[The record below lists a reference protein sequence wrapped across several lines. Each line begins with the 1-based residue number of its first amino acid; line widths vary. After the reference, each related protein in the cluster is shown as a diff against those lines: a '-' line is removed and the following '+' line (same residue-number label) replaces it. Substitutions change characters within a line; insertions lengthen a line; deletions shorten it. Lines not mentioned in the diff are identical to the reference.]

1 MKWLKYNADCEISVM
16 DAMVYISMIYAKP
29 DRCHVHAHHHSFLEM
44 HFQQEGLMEF
54 VLDFNETVRVLPGE
68 WILLGKDVYHEENV
82 SEQCSGYIIRLEIR
96 SAEKP
101 SPFEEWKNSAW
112 IKGEIDPE
120 VQKLIRWVF
129 EEADEENPGAYD
141 MVRSLC
147 TVLLIHLIR
156 QISASDSLRSRKRSH
171 SSDDRTILD
180 EYFDGIFRQDGR
192 QLSIGELAGM
202 MRFST
207 RQVSRILQQ
216 EYGMTFSQKLN
227 VTRTKLAEHLL
238 LHTDLSVRQI
248 AGQCG
253 VSAAY
258 LNRCFRDQFGMS
270 PMQFRKERK
279 TENETDK
286 IV

>member
-1 MKWLKYNADCEISVM
+1 MKWLKYDADCEISVM
-16 DAMVYISMIYAKP
+16 GATVYISRIYAKP
-29 DRCHVHAHHHSFLEM
+29 ERCHVHAHHHSFLEI

-54 VLDFNETVRVLPGE
+54 VLDFHETVQVMPGE
-68 WILLGKDVYHEENV
+68 WILLGKDMYQEDNV
-82 SEQCSGYIIRLEIR
+82 SERCSGYIIRMDIR
-96 SAEKP
+96 SAEKT
-101 SPFEEWKNSAW
+101 SPFEVWKNAAW
-112 IKGEIDPE
+112 IKGKIDPE
-120 VQKLIRWVF
+120 VQKLVVRIC
-129 EEADEENPGAYD
+129 EEADEGKSGTDD

-147 TVLLIHLIR
+147 TVLLVHLIR
-156 QISASDSLRSRKRSH
+156 QTSASDSLRRRKRSH

-180 EYFDGIFRQDGR
+180 EYFDGVFRQDGR

-227 VTRTKLAEHLL
+227 ATRTKLAEHLL
-238 LHTDLSVRQI
+238 LHTNLSVRQI

-253 VSAAY
+253 VSTAY

-279 TENETDK
+279 TETKTDR
-286 IV
+286 ID

>member
-1 MKWLKYNADCEISVM
+1 MKWLKYDADCEISVM
-16 DAMVYISMIYAKP
+16 GATVYISRIYAKP
-29 DRCHVHAHHHSFLEM
+29 ERCHVHAHHHSFLEI

-54 VLDFNETVRVLPGE
+54 VLDFHETVQVMPGE
-68 WILLGKDVYHEENV
+68 WILLGKDMYHEENV
-82 SEQCSGYIIRLEIR
+82 SERCSGYIIRMDIR
-96 SAEKP
+96 SAEKT
-101 SPFEEWKNSAW
+101 SPFEVWKNAAW
-112 IKGEIDPE
+112 IKGKIDPE
-120 VQKLIRWVF
+120 VQKLVVRIC
-129 EEADEENPGAYD
+129 EEADEGKSGTDD

-147 TVLLIHLIR
+147 TVLLVHLIR
-156 QISASDSLRSRKRSH
+156 QTSASDSLRRRKRSH

-180 EYFDGIFRQDGR
+180 EYFDGVFRQDGR

-227 VTRTKLAEHLL
+227 ATRTKLAEHLL
-238 LHTDLSVRQI
+238 LHTNLSVRQI

-253 VSAAY
+253 VSTAY

-279 TENETDK
+279 TETKTD
-286 IV
+286 IID

>member
-1 MKWLKYNADCEISVM
+1 MKWLKYDADCEISVM
-16 DAMVYISMIYAKP
+16 GATVYISRIYAKP
-29 DRCHVHAHHHSFLEM
+29 ERCHVHAHHHSFLEI

-54 VLDFNETVRVLPGE
+54 VLDFHETVQVMPGE
-68 WILLGKDVYHEENV
+68 WILLGKDMYHEENV
-82 SEQCSGYIIRLEIR
+82 SERCSGYIIRMDIR
-96 SAEKP
+96 SAEKT
-101 SPFEEWKNSAW
+101 SPFEVCKNAAW
-112 IKGEIDPE
+112 IKGKIDPE
-120 VQKLIRWVF
+120 VQKLVVRIC
-129 EEADEENPGAYD
+129 EEADEGKSGTDD

-147 TVLLIHLIR
+147 TVLLVHLIR
-156 QISASDSLRSRKRSH
+156 QTSASDSLRRRKRSH

-180 EYFDGIFRQDGR
+180 EYFDGVFRQDGR

-216 EYGMTFSQKLN
+216 EYGLTFSQKLN
-227 VTRTKLAEHLL
+227 ATRTKLAEHLL

-279 TENETDK
+279 TENDTDRF
-286 IV
+286 

>member
-96 SAEKP
+96 SAEKT

-156 QISASDSLRSRKRSH
+156 QTSASDSLRSRKRSH

-279 TENETDK
+279 TENETD
-286 IV
+286 IFL

>member
-1 MKWLKYNADCEISVM
+1 MKWLKYDADCEISVM
-16 DAMVYISMIYAKP
+16 GATVYISRIYAKP
-29 DRCHVHAHHHSFLEM
+29 ERCHVHAHHHSFLEI

-54 VLDFNETVRVLPGE
+54 VLDFHETVQVMPGE
-68 WILLGKDVYHEENV
+68 WILLGKDMYHEENV
-82 SEQCSGYIIRLEIR
+82 SERCSGYIIRMDIR
-96 SAEKP
+96 SAEKT
-101 SPFEEWKNSAW
+101 SPFEVWKNAAW
-112 IKGEIDPE
+112 IKGKIDPE
-120 VQKLIRWVF
+120 VQKLVVRIC
-129 EEADEENPGAYD
+129 EEADEGKSGTDD

-147 TVLLIHLIR
+147 TVLLVHLIR
-156 QISASDSLRSRKRSH
+156 QTSASDSLRRRKRSH

-180 EYFDGIFRQDGR
+180 EYFDGVFRQDGR

-227 VTRTKLAEHLL
+227 ATRTKLAEHLL
-238 LHTDLSVRQI
+238 LHTNLSVRQI

-253 VSAAY
+253 VSTAY

-279 TENETDK
+279 TETKTDR
-286 IV
+286 ID

>member
-16 DAMVYISMIYAKP
+16 DATVYISMIYAKP

-96 SAEKP
+96 SAEKT

-156 QISASDSLRSRKRSH
+156 QTSASDSLRSRKRSH

-270 PMQFRKERK
+270 PMQFR
-279 TENETDK
+279 
-286 IV
+286 

>member
-16 DAMVYISMIYAKP
+16 GATVYISMIYAKP

-96 SAEKP
+96 SAEKT

-156 QISASDSLRSRKRSH
+156 QTSASDSLRSRKRSH
-171 SSDDRTILD
+171 SSDGRTIID
-180 EYFDGIFRQDGR
+180 EYFDGVFRQDGR

-227 VTRTKLAEHLL
+227 ATRTKLAEHLL

-286 IV
+286 TV

>member
-1 MKWLKYNADCEISVM
+1 MKWLKYDADCEISVM
-16 DAMVYISMIYAKP
+16 GATVYISRIYAKP
-29 DRCHVHAHHHSFLEM
+29 ERCHVHAHHHSFLEI

-54 VLDFNETVRVLPGE
+54 VLDFHETVQVMPGE
-68 WILLGKDVYHEENV
+68 WILLGKDMYHEENV
-82 SEQCSGYIIRLEIR
+82 SERCSGYIIRMDIR
-96 SAEKP
+96 SAEKT
-101 SPFEEWKNSAW
+101 SPFEVWKNAAW
-112 IKGEIDPE
+112 IKGKIDPE
-120 VQKLIRWVF
+120 VQKLVVRIC
-129 EEADEENPGAYD
+129 EEADEGKSGTDD

-147 TVLLIHLIR
+147 TVLLVHLIR
-156 QISASDSLRSRKRSH
+156 QTSASDSLRRRKRSH

-180 EYFDGIFRQDGR
+180 EYFDGVFRQDGR

-227 VTRTKLAEHLL
+227 ATRTKLAEHLL
-238 LHTDLSVRQI
+238 LHTNLSVRQI

-253 VSAAY
+253 VSTAY

-279 TENETDK
+279 TETKTDR
-286 IV
+286 VD